1 MKKQFESPRTAA
13 IVEEIIAVLERLEN
27 APESPLTTFLT
38 TKMRRVARRSAKQ
51 LRKKQLVARH
61 ENVVTSDKLAT
72 IYERAAAR
80 DEIVE
85 KAGPDLIR
93 LGRELRRVAAEDGQA
108 AINTFNVIFNEAAL
122 GTRIYGPDSVHGQ
135 RYRRLMFFVSIGTE
149 LEQLERRGKKRSF
162 ADMIPGLRRDPSTQA
177 LWEAIA
183 AEILTE
189 VPAGETVFAF
199 PAESTGSEGGR
210 VLMRIGVRNA
220 AWIGSFASGNKGPST
235 VQAMPGKKQLF
246 VSAAGAGYII
256 DACSRKLVE
265 KIGDDV
271 VSVWR
276 DESGEIFVVNH
287 DDRSF
292 EAFGPAG
299 RLWQTYAISCGGFR
313 NLTLDRHAFAGEARQ
328 ASEPEWVAFSVDMAT
343 GRVSWDSEALRSPLA
358 PMRGSVPQSTSLFE
372 EILTV
377 EPGLLVPR
385 TDPFDQ
391 R

>member
-1 MKKQFESPRTAA
+1 MKTKYESERTAA
-13 IVEEIIAVLERLEN
+13 LVEEVIAILERLEN

-51 LRKKQLVARH
+51 LRKKQLVPRH
-61 ENVVTSDKLAT
+61 ENINTGDDLAT
-72 IYERAAAR
+72 SLEQAAER

-93 LGRELRRVAAEDGQA
+93 LGHELRRVAAEEGQA
-108 AINTFNVIFNEAAL
+108 AINTFNAIFNEAAL

-135 RYRRLMFFVSIGTE
+135 RYRRMMFFVSISTE
-149 LEQLERRGKKRSF
+149 HEQAERRGKKRSF
-162 ADMIPGLRRDPSTQA
+162 AELIPGLRRNPSTQA
-177 LWEAIA
+177 LWEATA

-189 VPAGETVFAF
+189 VPKGETVFAF
-199 PAESTGSEGGR
+199 PAESAGSERGR

-220 AWIGSFASGNKGPST
+220 AWIGSFARGNKGPST
-235 VQAMPGKKQLF
+235 VQPMPGKKQLF

-271 VSVWR
+271 VSVGR
-276 DESGEIFVVNH
+276 DESGEIFIVNH

-299 RLWQTYAISCGGFR
+299 RLWKTYALSCGGFR
-313 NLTLDRHAFAGEARQ
+313 NLTLDAYEFTGEARQ
-328 ASEPEWVAFSVDMAT
+328 SSEPEWVAFSVDMAT
-343 GRVSWDSEALRSPLA
+343 GKVSWD
-358 PMRGSVPQSTSLFE
+358 RG
-372 EILTV
+372 
-377 EPGLLVPR
+377 R
-385 TDPFDQ
+385 
-391 R
+391 